1 MNPKQPV
8 TNFVN
13 DLSGED
19 LLCIISQEPGQRTK
33 SQDDILRS
41 PSWVDQLGAL
51 PMGTQ
56 KEILGRIAQ
65 KEVNSRFKTMINA
78 DLKSQPPSKAQHIKP
93 RP

>member
-19 LLCIISQEPGQRTK
+19 LLSIIGQEPDQMPK

-41 PSWVDQLGAL
+41 PSWVDQFGAL
-51 PMGTQ
+51 RMGTQ

-65 KEVNSRFKTMINA
+65 KEVNIRFQTMINE
-78 DLKSQPPSKAQHIKP
+78 DLKSQPPSKAQPVKP